1 MSYHHYITKLFAC
14 SNELAFFFFLS
25 QEEWFF
31 RHGDEG
37 YFYPCPGSGAVGRTN
52 SFVREMSPDRRSVCT
67 RDVQKAYKGG
77 LLSKIKLIPP
87 TSKETSFFIEWA
99 PPSQKVQNHAFF
111 YYPLP
116 LKTMTLHLRQ
126 KAS

>member
-1 MSYHHYITKLFAC
+1 MLTKFFAG
-14 SNELAFFFFLS
+14 SNELAF
-25 QEEWFF
+25 EEWFF

-37 YFYPCPGSGAVGRTN
+37 YVYPCPGSGAVDRTN

-77 LLSKIKLIPP
+77 LLNKRKLIPP
-87 TSKETSFFIEWA
+87 RLAFSLSGL
-99 PPSQKVQNHAFF
+99 PPLKRFRTMLFF